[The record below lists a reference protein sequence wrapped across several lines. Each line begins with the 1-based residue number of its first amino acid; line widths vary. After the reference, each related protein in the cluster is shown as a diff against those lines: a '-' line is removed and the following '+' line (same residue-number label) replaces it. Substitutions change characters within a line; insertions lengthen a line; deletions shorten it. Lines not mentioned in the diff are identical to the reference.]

1 MGKGI
6 EVIARAVIVENDHVF
21 LCQKVD
27 RDISYLPG
35 GHVER
40 DESARAS
47 LLREFKE
54 EFWGKGEI
62 GVFLGTVEHA
72 YTKQNGKSYH
82 EINLIFAARL
92 LNLSYP
98 QVPQVRE
105 SDLTFRWHPLAALRA
120 AALEPDPMREIV
132 AAYGSEG
139 ENGRFWGSTIEN
151 YEL

>member
-27 RDISYLPG
+27 KAISYLPG

-47 LLREFKE
+47 LLREFEE
-54 EFWGKGEI
+54 EFWGKGKI
-62 GVFLGTVEHA
+62 GAFLGVVEHA

-98 QVPQVRE
+98 QTPQVRE
-105 SDLTFRWHPLAALRA
+105 SDLSFHWRPLATLPE
-120 AALEPDPMREIV
+120 AALEPAPMREIV
-132 AAYGSEG
+132 AAYG
-139 ENGRFWGSTIEN
+139 ENGRFWGSTIET
-151 YEL
+151 